1 MKIKEVTENNQPT
14 VKRVTGNEIEIDNG
28 DGVTTTIDRRKN
40 PDALQK
46 DPRTGQVSMRQRN
59 SAQNKNNSKTQVRH
73 CDKVDPETLNA
84 N

>member
-59 SAQNKNNSKTQVRH
+59 SAQNKNNSKTQVRQG
-73 CDKVDPETLNA
+73 DKVDPETLNA